1 MPGLMYRRRKTVP
14 SYAVTSLGSGG
25 RGPTTL
31 ISPMSTFQNWGSSS
45 SENLRR
51 TVRRG

>member
-1 MPGLMYRRRKTVP
+1 MPGLMYSRRNTVP

-31 ISPMSTFQNWGSSS
+31 MSPISTFQN
-45 SENLRR
+45 
-51 TVRRG
+51 